1 MAWHL
6 TFETDAYLYVGE
18 DQLWKLSLETERDL
32 LLLKK
37 LIGKPYLKADVVLQ
51 DESRYASKT
60 GLSSLQAGFQTR
72 YEINKRSCH
81 LLMSVMVM
89 KKV

>member
-1 MAWHL
+1 MAWRL

-32 LLLKK
+32 LFTQK

-60 GLSSLQAGFQTR
+60 VYRVYKLAF
-72 YEINKRSCH
+72 KP
-81 LLMSVMVM
+81 VM
-89 KKV
+89 KSIKR